1 MIMTIETSSLWH
13 DPQGSTVSEESK
25 GRGFVDS
32 RGPRFGAVITT
43 VVLAVVLVTVG
54 VSHLAAGWIL
64 FAQTLVFAV
73 GALAG
78 LRYAPYGLIFRH
90 LVRPRLGP
98 PSKTEPEAPPRFS
111 QGVGMAFAGVGT
123 IGFAA
128 GLPALGVVFAA
139 FALAAAFLN
148 AAFDYCLGC
157 QMYLLIQRIRPAQ

>member
-1 MIMTIETSSLWH
+1 MTIGSSSFRQ
-13 DPQGSTVSEESK
+13 DPQGSTVPGESK
-25 GRGFVDS
+25 SRGFVDS

-43 VVLAVVLVTVG
+43 VVLAVVLVLAG

-64 FAQTLVFAV
+64 FAQTLVFAT

-78 LRYAPYGLIFRH
+78 LRFAPYGLIFRH
-90 LVRPRLGP
+90 LVRPRLGL

-111 QGVGMAFAGVGT
+111 QGVGMVFAGIGT

-128 GLPALGVVFAA
+128 GLPVVGIVFAA

>member
-1 MIMTIETSSLWH
+1 MIPMI
-13 DPQGSTVSEESK
+13 
-25 GRGFVDS
+25 DS

-43 VVLAVVLVTVG
+43 VVLAVVLIASG
-54 VSHLAAGWIL
+54 VSHLAAGL
-64 FAQTLVFAV
+64 LLLAQTLVFAV

-111 QGVGMAFAGVGT
+111 QGVGMVFAGIAA

-128 GLPALGVVFAA
+128 GVPLLGIVFAA

-148 AAFDYCLGC
+148 AAFDFCLGC
-157 QMYLLIQRIRPAQ
+157 QMYLFIQRFRPATVAAAPHKEVSQP

>member
-1 MIMTIETSSLWH
+1 MIMSESASFREY
-13 DPQGSTVSEESK
+13 PQGSTVSEGS
-25 GRGFVDS
+25 GRGFIDA

-43 VVLAVVLVTVG
+43 VVLAVVLVTAG
-54 VSHLAAGWIL
+54 VSHLVAGWIL
-64 FAQTLVFAV
+64 LAQTLVFAT
-73 GALAG
+73 GALVG
-78 LRYAPYGLIFRH
+78 LRFAPYGLIFRH

-111 QGVGMAFAGVGT
+111 QGVGMVFAGVGT

-128 GLPALGVVFAA
+128 GLPVLGIVFAA

-157 QMYLLIQRIRPAQ
+157 QMYLLIQRVRPAH